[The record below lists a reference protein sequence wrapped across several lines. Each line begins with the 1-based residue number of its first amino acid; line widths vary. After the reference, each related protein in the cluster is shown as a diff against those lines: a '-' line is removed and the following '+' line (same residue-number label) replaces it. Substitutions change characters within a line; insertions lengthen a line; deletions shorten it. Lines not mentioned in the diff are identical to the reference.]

1 MGDLMDQGNQKS
13 IFVQSGIHGNPMG
26 SIGKSYIVP
35 VPRNAL
41 VHNFKVD
48 KIFLDELHA
57 QAYRPLRNILFQD
70 MLHNGKIRN
79 FKMVFGYPAVFCTSF
94 MLYALC
100 DRRYAI
106 SPAYRLTLTAYRLPP
121 YSIPYQSLRFAP
133 LGKPPSMLTINNY
146 NLPTAN
152 CNCLLFI
159 TKSHKVNP

>member
-26 SIGKSYIVP
+26 SIGQSYIVP

-79 FKMVFGYPAVFCTSF
+79 FKMVSDYPEVFYINRVSARNEQSYKVECYNVES
-94 MLYALC
+94 
-100 DRRYAI
+100 
-106 SPAYRLTLTAYRLPP
+106 
-121 YSIPYQSLRFAP
+121 YQVM
-133 LGKPPSMLTINNY
+133 K
-146 NLPTAN
+146 
-152 CNCLLFI
+152 
-159 TKSHKVNP
+159 KS